1 MKKIVAFLIAFSM
14 VFSLTACGGSA
25 NSDLPNTENYGTE
38 TDGGEEGNVETEIV
52 DETPAPTWQELYW
65 EVVGRHQGTADSYA
79 LHDMD
84 GDSIPELIIQTEDT
98 EFPDYYA
105 WSMYSY
111 NSGNGMVSEIICE
124 HRTGLRSGSWL
135 NPFGTGTVDITTN
148 PGNGETFYVQLYVV
162 NGKLEQ
168 NTLNYFTWDQ
178 ESEEN
183 AYFANFKNRLEW
195 CDITDESLINSYK

>member
-1 MKKIVAFLIAFSM
+1 M
-14 VFSLTACGGSA
+14 
-25 NSDLPNTENYGTE
+25 
-38 TDGGEEGNVETEIV
+38 
-52 DETPAPTWQELYW
+52 YW
-65 EVVGRHQGTADSYA
+65 EVVGRHQGTAESYA

-84 GDSIPELIIQTEDT
+84 GDSIPELIMQAPDA

-105 WSMYSY
+105 WSIYSY
-111 NSGNGMVSEIICE
+111 NSGDGTVNQIICD

-148 PGNGETFYVQLYVV
+148 PGNGETFYVQLYVA

-178 ESEEN
+178 ETEERE
-183 AYFANFKNRLEW
+183 YFSNFKDRLEW
-195 CDITDESLINSYK
+195 CNITDESLINSYK